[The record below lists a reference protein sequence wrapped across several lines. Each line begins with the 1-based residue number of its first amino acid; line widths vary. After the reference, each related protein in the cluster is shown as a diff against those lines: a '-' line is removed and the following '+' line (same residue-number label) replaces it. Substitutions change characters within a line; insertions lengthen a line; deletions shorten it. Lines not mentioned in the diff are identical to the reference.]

1 MLASVFSKTRPFNY
15 LVIGI
20 LSLVFFIL
28 KTISTAS
35 ADATWVYYAEELGL
49 FLLVLGSVFLTNF
62 IALKNGLT
70 KGNNYALLL
79 FFVFLLF
86 FSSMFQNKNIII
98 SNFLLLLALRRLI
111 SLKSLLSTKEKIF
124 DASFWILL
132 AALFHFW
139 SIFYIVLVFIAI
151 ILHVSKDYRN
161 WIIPFI
167 ALLAVTILFFLA
179 NSLLDN
185 SLMSTLLS
193 KTYISFDFY
202 YFDNV
207 YQRIALA
214 VFTSISLFA
223 FVLHVFDIPN
233 KALNMQSSH
242 KTILFSFILGVGIY
256 VLSANKNNGSLAFCF
271 APLAIIGANFIEK
284 IENNWVKEIVVYS
297 LLAFGVF
304 FFIMQL

>member
-1 MLASVFSKTRPFNY
+1 MLASIFSKTRPFNY

-20 LSLVFFIL
+20 LSLVFFIM

-35 ADATWVYYAEELGL
+35 ADASWFYYAEELGL
-49 FLLVLGSVFLTNF
+49 FLLVFASIFLTNF

-70 KGNNYALLL
+70 KNNNYALLL

-86 FSSMFQNKNIII
+86 FSSIFQNKNIII

-139 SIFYIVLVFIAI
+139 SLFYIVLVFIAI

-161 WIIPFI
+161 WVIPFI
-167 ALLAVTILFFLA
+167 ALFAVTILFFLA
-179 NSLLDN
+179 NSILDN

-202 YFDNV
+202 YFDNI
-207 YQRIALA
+207 YQRLALA
-214 VFTSISLFA
+214 LFTSLSLFA
-223 FVLHVFDIPN
+223 FVLHIFDIPN

-271 APLAIIGANFIEK
+271 GPLAIIGANFIEK
-284 IENNWVKEIVVYS
+284 IENNLVKEIVVYA
-297 LLAFGVF
+297 LLVLGIF

>member
-1 MLASVFSKTRPFNY
+1 MIASVFSKTRPFNY

>member
-1 MLASVFSKTRPFNY
+1 MIASVFSKTRPFNY

-86 FSSMFQNKNIII
+86 FSSVFQNKNIII

>member
-1 MLASVFSKTRPFNY
+1 MIASVFSKTRPFNY

-20 LSLVFFIL
+20 LSLFFFIL

-35 ADATWVYYAEELGL
+35 TAATWLYYTEEFGL
-49 FLLVLGSVFLTNF
+49 FILVFASVFLTNF

-70 KGNNYALLL
+70 KGNNYALFL

-86 FSSMFQNKNIII
+86 FSSIFQNTNIII

-111 SLKSLLSTKEKIF
+111 PLKSLLQTKEKIF
-124 DASFWILL
+124 DASFWIFL

-139 SIFYIVLVFIAI
+139 SIFYIVLVFITI

-167 ALLAVTILFFLA
+167 ALFAVTIIFFLS

-202 YFDNV
+202 YFDNI

-214 VFTSISLFA
+214 VFTSLSLFA
-223 FVLHVFDIPN
+223 FVMHVFDIPN
-233 KALNMQSSH
+233 KSLNMQSSH
-242 KTILFSFILGVGIY
+242 KTIVFSFILGVGIY

-284 IENNWVKEIVVYS
+284 IENDLVKEIVLYC
-297 LLAFGVF
+297 LLTFGVF
-304 FFIMQL
+304 FFILQL

>member
-1 MLASVFSKTRPFNY
+1 MIASVFSKTRPFNY

-20 LSLVFFIL
+20 LSLVFFVL

-35 ADATWVYYAEELGL
+35 DDATWVYYAEELGL
-49 FLLVLGSVFLTNF
+49 FLLVFGSVFLTNF

-79 FFVFLLF
+79 FFIFLLF
-86 FSSMFQNKNIII
+86 FSSVFQNKNIII

-214 VFTSISLFA
+214 VFTSLSLFA

-284 IENNWVKEIVVYS
+284 IESNWVKEIVVYS
-297 LLAFGVF
+297 LVAFGVF

>member
-1 MLASVFSKTRPFNY
+1 MIASVFSKTRPFNY
-15 LVIGI
+15 LLIGI
-20 LSLVFFIL
+20 LSFVFFVL
-28 KTISTAS
+28 KTIMTAS
-35 ADATWVYYAEELGL
+35 AEATWLFYIEELGL
-49 FLLVLGSVFLTNF
+49 FFLVFVSIFITNF

-70 KGNNYALLL
+70 KSNNYALLL
-79 FFVFLLF
+79 FFIFLLF
-86 FSSMFQNKNIII
+86 FSSFFQNKNIII
-98 SNFLLLLALRRLI
+98 SNLLLLLALRRLI
-111 SLKSLLSTKEKIF
+111 SLKSLIATKEKIF
-124 DASFWILL
+124 DASFWIFL

-139 SIFYIVLVFIAI
+139 SIFYIILVFIAV

-167 ALLAVTILFFLA
+167 ALFAVTILFFLA

-185 SLMSTLLS
+185 SLLSTLMS
-193 KTYISFDFY
+193 KTYVSFDFY
-202 YFDNV
+202 YFYNI

-233 KALNMQSSH
+233 KALNLQSSH

-271 APLAIIGANFIEK
+271 APLAIFLANFIEK
-284 IENNWVKEIVVYS
+284 IENNLVKEIIVCS
-297 LLAFGVF
+297 LVAFGVF
-304 FFIMQL
+304 FFVMQL

>member
-1 MLASVFSKTRPFNY
+1 MIASVFSKTRPFNY

-20 LSLVFFIL
+20 LSLVFFVL

-297 LLAFGVF
+297 LLALGIF

>member
-35 ADATWVYYAEELGL
+35 VDATWVYYAEELGL
-49 FLLVLGSVFLTNF
+49 FLLVFGSIFLTNF

-86 FSSMFQNKNIII
+86 FSSVFQNKNIII

-139 SIFYIVLVFIAI
+139 SIFYIILVFIAV

-167 ALLAVTILFFLA
+167 ALFAVTILFFLA
-179 NSLLDN
+179 NSILDN
-185 SLMSTLLS
+185 TLLSTLLD

-297 LLAFGVF
+297 LVAFGVF

>member
-1 MLASVFSKTRPFNY
+1 MIASVFSKTRPFNY

-185 SLMSTLLS
+185 GLMSTLLS

>member
-1 MLASVFSKTRPFNY
+1 MIASVFSKTRPFNY
-15 LVIGI
+15 LLIGI

-28 KTISTAS
+28 KTIMTAS
-35 ADATWVYYAEELGL
+35 AGATWLFYVEELGL
-49 FLLVLGSVFLTNF
+49 FLLVFASIFITNF

-70 KGNNYALLL
+70 KSNNYALLL
-79 FFVFLLF
+79 FFIFLLF
-86 FSSMFQNKNIII
+86 FSSFFQNKNIII
-98 SNFLLLLALRRLI
+98 SNLLLLLALRRLI
-111 SLKSLLSTKEKIF
+111 SLKSLIATKEKIF
-124 DASFWILL
+124 DASFWIFL

-139 SIFYIVLVFIAI
+139 SIFYIVLVFIAV

-167 ALLAVTILFFLA
+167 ALFAVTILFFLA

-185 SLMSTLLS
+185 SLLSTLMS
-193 KTYISFDFY
+193 KTYVSFDFY
-202 YFDNV
+202 YFDNI

-233 KALNMQSSH
+233 KALNLQSSH

-271 APLAIIGANFIEK
+271 APLAIIVANFIEK
-284 IENNWVKEIVVYS
+284 IENNWIKEIVVYS
-297 LLAFGVF
+297 LVAFGLF
-304 FFIMQL
+304 FFVMQL

>member
-1 MLASVFSKTRPFNY
+1 MIASVFSKTRPFNY

-20 LSLVFFIL
+20 LSVVFFFL
-28 KTISTAS
+28 KTIITPST
-35 ADATWVYYAEELGL
+35 DATGVYYAEKFGL
-49 FLLVLGSVFLTNF
+49 FLIVFASIFLTNF
-62 IALKNGLT
+62 IALKNDLT

-79 FFVFLLF
+79 FMIFLLF
-86 FSSMFQNKNIII
+86 FSSTFQNSNIII
-98 SNFLLLLALRRLI
+98 SNFFLLLALRRLI
-111 SLKSLLSTKEKIF
+111 SLKSLVQTKEKIF
-124 DASFWILL
+124 DASFWIFL

-139 SIFYIVLVFIAI
+139 SISYIILVFIAV

-161 WIIPFI
+161 WIIPFV
-167 ALLAVTILFFLA
+167 ALFAVTILFFLM

-185 SLMSTLLS
+185 SLISTLLR
-193 KTYISFDFY
+193 KTYVSFDFY
-202 YFDNV
+202 YFNNI

-214 VFTSISLFA
+214 VFTSLSLFA
-223 FVLHVFDIPN
+223 FVFHIFDIPN

-242 KTILFSFILGVGIY
+242 KTIVFSFLLGVGIY

-284 IENNWVKEIVVYS
+284 IEDNLVKEIVVYS
-297 LLAFGVF
+297 LLVFGLF

>member
-271 APLAIIGANFIEK
+271 APLAII
-284 IENNWVKEIVVYS
+284 
-297 LLAFGVF
+297 
-304 FFIMQL
+304 

>member
-20 LSLVFFIL
+20 LSLFFFSIKIIAL
-28 KTISTAS
+28 AKPTA
-35 ADATWVYYAEELGL
+35 DWVYYAEQFGL
-49 FLLVLGSVFLTNF
+49 YVLLFASLFILNF
-62 IALKNGLT
+62 ITLKNGLT
-70 KGNNYALLL
+70 KGNNYALFL

-86 FSSMFQNKNIII
+86 FSSIFQNKNIII

-111 SLKSLLSTKEKIF
+111 SLKSLLQTKEKIF
-124 DASFWILL
+124 DASFWIFL

-139 SIFYIVLVFIAI
+139 SIFYIILVFIAV

-167 ALLAVTILFFLA
+167 ALFAVTILFFLA
-179 NSLLDN
+179 NSILDN
-185 SLMSTLLS
+185 TLLSTLLD

-202 YFDNV
+202 YFESI
-207 YQRIALA
+207 YQRLALA
-214 VFTSISLFA
+214 LFTSISLFF
-223 FVLHVFDIPN
+223 FVSHVFDVPN

-271 APLAIIGANFIEK
+271 GPLAIIGANFIEK
-284 IENNWVKEIVVYS
+284 IENNWVKEIVVYA
-297 LLAFGVF
+297 LLAIGIF